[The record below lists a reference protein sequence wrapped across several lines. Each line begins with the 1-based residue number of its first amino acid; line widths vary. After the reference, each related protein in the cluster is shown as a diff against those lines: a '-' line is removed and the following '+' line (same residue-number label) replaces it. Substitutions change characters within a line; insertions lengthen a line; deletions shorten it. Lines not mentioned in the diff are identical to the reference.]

1 MQRVNWILCL
11 INFLVFYWGPQ
22 SYLKR
27 YGGPLTK
34 MSWEVPVAILRG
46 AGWGMAPRFLLCLAS
61 PFATPNV
68 FLNLRSLGWHMQGCQ
83 MRLVKIKGANRGG
96 GWRGSSRPLSD
107 QNIDVHF
114 LSFSPTLYCK
124 SRSGALQ
131 NVLWQYHRRSNTFV
145 IKPSG
150 YEFSRLSS
158 FLHSCVF
165 CATIYNKNR
174 VQPCSAN
181 VETSMTFKL
190 PKVSIDV

>member
-96 GWRGSSRPLSD
+96 AEGAQAAPLAIRILMFIFLVFHQHCTVSRDRVHCKMFFGSTTGVATRSLSNQVVMNFRD
-107 QNIDVHF
+107 
-114 LSFSPTLYCK
+114 
-124 SRSGALQ
+124 
-131 NVLWQYHRRSNTFV
+131 
-145 IKPSG
+145 
-150 YEFSRLSS
+150 
-158 FLHSCVF
+158 
-165 CATIYNKNR
+165 
-174 VQPCSAN
+174 
-181 VETSMTFKL
+181 
-190 PKVSIDV
+190 